1 MSHALPTADDGWTYY
16 SAPGT
21 CALAVHIALHEAQAP
36 FQLVTLDFGAQQQ
49 QSPDYL
55 AINPKGRVPA
65 LKTPQGV
72 LTETPALLLFVAQ
85 SFPQAGLAPL
95 DDAFALARLQSF
107 NSYLAS
113 TVHVAHAHK
122 RRGARWADDAAAI
135 EAMKAKVPQT
145 MTACAQ
151 QLESTLAAT
160 AAQGPFV
167 MGAQY
172 SVADAYLYTL
182 SSWLEGDGVD
192 MQAFPLLLAH
202 RERIGQRP
210 ATRRALEESGG

>member
-1 MSHALPTADDGWTYY
+1 MTDWTYY

-21 CALAVHIALHEAQAP
+21 CALAAHIALHEAQAP
-36 FQLVTLDFGAQQQ
+36 FELVTLDFAAGQQ
-49 QSPDYL
+49 QSPAYL

-72 LTETPALLLFVAQ
+72 LTETPALLLFIAQ
-85 SFPQAGLAPL
+85 THPHAGLAPL
-95 DDAFALARLQSF
+95 DDAFALARMQAF
-107 NSYLAS
+107 NNYLSS

-122 RRGARWADDAAAI
+122 RRGARWADDEAAI
-135 EAMKAKVPQT
+135 EAMRRKVPQT

-151 QLESTLAAT
+151 QLEAMLADT
-160 AAQGPFV
+160 AAAGPFV

-172 SVADAYLYTL
+172 TVADGYLYTL
-182 SSWLEGDGVD
+182 TGWLEGDGVD
-192 MQAFPLLLAH
+192 LAAFPRLRAH
-202 RERIGQRP
+202 HERVGQRP